1 VSQPVDNGAVP
12 VSVERF
18 LQQLVITYKAVVLYP
33 PSSTIPATNAAE
45 AAKLLESALAEAGDI
60 NLSVTKQGVEFG
72 GVPVL
77 PGQLATRTFAI
88 ELYHRSVAAV
98 RFRAGTGPDMLVS
111 FLRVMRRPPEEVEA
125 AGGFASCLWDAGV
138 DSVTVTESSTSVI
151 EADASE
157 SAGEDDPAWP
167 PDHQRI
173 AHLLATAKH
182 PRAEGHRVLVRVLVD
197 RDAVK
202 SYVTQVHDRVAA
214 SGAEDEPGAVIAAMA
229 RIIGA
234 LGDEE
239 RAAALRAVA
248 EATRSLPQ
256 GRLRARTAERLIASA
271 RTDRAVAALVRQVG
285 VDEMCRAL
293 TEGIS
298 IDDASVEGLAR
309 AIRNL
314 AQISLASRDEVTNA
328 AGAAMRGANL
338 PEQTISETLASAMPT
353 RIVSR
358 SSATPGE
365 VDDPVDEVL
374 RLVDLAAAIPGAR
387 SEDGSLRALR
397 DEANRGFSDSDVTGA
412 LVTLAVL
419 GLGTDQF
426 ERSLELV
433 EDALGL
439 LLERGEFEVAAD
451 AADALLSAAG
461 DASPGERARVL
472 EAVGRL
478 AGPGEMRA
486 LHRAM
491 HLYERDSAEYVA
503 CRRLLVT
510 LGGLA
515 IGPLLEMLADE
526 PDMALRRSMVE
537 MISSVADQHVEEVGR
552 RVNDGRWYFVR
563 NVVSI
568 LGATKRSE
576 GVPFLG
582 RTLRHTDARVRR
594 ESVRALAGMPDPRG
608 ADLLVTALA
617 DADAGNVTLA
627 ARYLGSIGYEGAV
640 PALVEVAQGE
650 GSGNREFGTRC
661 EAIEALGQIGSP
673 DALPALEALTGRRRL
688 VGGGRGKDFAPIAA
702 AAIDAINARTKE
714 RGR

>member
-1 VSQPVDNGAVP
+1 VSQPVEDRAVP

-45 AAKLLESALAEAGDI
+45 AAKLLDNALAEAGDVS
-60 NLSVTKQGVEFG
+60 LAVSKQGVEFG

-77 PGQLATRTFAI
+77 PGQLATRTFSI

-98 RFRAGTGPDMLVS
+98 RFRAGTGPETLVS
-111 FLRVMRRPPEEVEA
+111 FLRVLRRPAEEVEA
-125 AGGFASCLWDAGV
+125 AGGFAACLWDEGV
-138 DSVTVTESSTSVI
+138 DSITVTESSTSVV
-151 EADASE
+151 EADVSE
-157 SAGEDDPAWP
+157 SVGAEDPAWP
-167 PDHQRI
+167 PDHERI
-173 AHLLATAKH
+173 AYLLATAKH

-197 RDAVK
+197 HDTVK
-202 SYVTQVHDRVAA
+202 SYVTQVHDRAAA
-214 SGAEDEPGAVIAAMA
+214 SGADDEPGAIIAAIA

-239 RAAALRAVA
+239 RAAALRSLA

-256 GRLRARTAERLIASA
+256 GRLRARTAERLVASA

-285 VDEMCRAL
+285 VDQMCRAL

-314 AQISLASRDEVTNA
+314 AQISLASRDEVADA

-338 PEQTISETLASAMPT
+338 PEQAISATLAAAMPT
-353 RIVSR
+353 RIVDREPAAS
-358 SSATPGE
+358 GE
-365 VDDPVDEVL
+365 AVNPVDEVL
-374 RLVDLAAAIPGAR
+374 RLVDLAATPGIR
-387 SEDGSLRALR
+387 SEDASSRALR
-397 DEANRGFSDSDVTGA
+397 DEANRGFGDSDVTGA

-419 GLGTDQF
+419 ALGTDEF

-451 AADALLSAAG
+451 AADALLSAA
-461 DASPGERARVL
+461 DQASPGERGRVL

-515 IGPLLEMLADE
+515 VGPLLEMLADE
-526 PDMALRRSMVE
+526 PDMALRKSMVE
-537 MISSVADQHVEEVGR
+537 LISSVADQHVEEVGR
-552 RVNDGRWYFVR
+552 HVNDGRWYFVR

-576 GVPFLG
+576 SVPFLG

-594 ESVRALAGMPDPRG
+594 ESVRALAGTPDPRA
-608 ADLLVTALA
+608 ADLLVNALS
-617 DADAGNVTLA
+617 DADSGNVMLA
-627 ARYLGSIGYEGAV
+627 ARYLGSIGSEGAV
-640 PALVEVAQGE
+640 TALVQVAQGE
-650 GSGNREFGTRC
+650 GSGSRDFGVRS

-673 DALPALEALTGRRRL
+673 DALPALESLAGRRRL
-688 VGGGRGKDFAPIAA
+688 VGGGRGKELAPVAM
-702 AAIDAINARTKE
+702 AAIDAINSRSKE
-714 RGR
+714 PGR